1 VSGTIAGQVVDSRG
15 NPVHVLVKLVSMGE
29 VLVGEVYT
37 DSTGAFT
44 FSDLQAGL
52 YYVDVQADG
61 YEPARRKAQVDARSS
76 IQSQVN
82 FALEPL
88 PTGPRAPAQII
99 PGSPGSYKVDASHPQ
114 RSFDAKALREFEKG
128 NRKKV
133 DGDLDSAVAHYERAL
148 LSEPDFYPAL
158 NNLGAIYEGRKDYQ
172 RAEAAFLKSIAYSPE
187 DGEAYI
193 NLGHVFYEEG
203 QYPKAITRLNEGIKR
218 SPDSAVAY
226 FLLGS
231 ACLKSGELDRAE
243 SNLKQ
248 AARLD
253 PAGMASAHL
262 QLANVY
268 LKKGERDAA
277 GLQLQ
282 SYLDARP
289 SDPQAPAIKR
299 TLASIRAHPSN

>member
-1 VSGTIAGQVVDSRG
+1 
-15 NPVHVLVKLVSMGE
+15 
-29 VLVGEVYT
+29 
-37 DSTGAFT
+37 
-44 FSDLQAGL
+44 
-52 YYVDVQADG
+52 
-61 YEPARRKAQVDARSS
+61 VDARST

-82 FALEPL
+82 FTLDPVR
-88 PTGPRAPAQII
+88 TGPQAPAQII

-128 NRKKV
+128 NRKKL
-133 DGDLDSAVAHYERAL
+133 DGDLDSAIAHYEKAL
-148 LSEPDFYPAL
+148 HSEPDFYPAL
-158 NNLGAIYEGRKDYQ
+158 NNLGAIYEGRRDYD
-172 RAEAAFLKSIAYSPE
+172 RAEAAFLKSIACSPE
-187 DGEAYI
+187 DSEAYI
-193 NLGHVFYEEG
+193 NLGHVFFEEG
-203 QYPKAITRLNEGIKR
+203 HYDKAIARLDEGVKR

-231 ACLKSGELDRAE
+231 AYLKAGELDRAE
-243 SNLKQ
+243 SSLQQ
-248 AARLD
+248 ATRLD

-268 LKKGERDAA
+268 LKKGEKDAA

-289 SDPQAPAIKR
+289 SDPQAAAIKR